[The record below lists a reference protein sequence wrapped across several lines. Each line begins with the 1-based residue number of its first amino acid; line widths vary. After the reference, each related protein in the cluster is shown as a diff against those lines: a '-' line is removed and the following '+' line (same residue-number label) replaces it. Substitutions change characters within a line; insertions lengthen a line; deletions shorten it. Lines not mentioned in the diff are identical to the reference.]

1 MLLMTVVFAASAM
14 ACGPKAPGSLSE
26 AAERIDWAGT
36 PRLPSPDAG
45 AYADGAEAP
54 RDPALNALLRGK
66 HHDGAL
72 AGAASALALA
82 AAEGVGGLTRWELRE
97 AAWRAGWPYPVADA
111 RAWSVGDGLTPPRD
125 LLTWVEQIPADEPM
139 SLVRARG
146 RDSDEWVGMAGWPP
160 VQLGA
165 LPRVANLGAPLLL
178 PPVPGGVWRAA
189 DASGALSEGS
199 LEKGGSILLS
209 SSGEWLVQVVQGDK
223 EVARF
228 PVYVGVNPATT
239 PLLRLP
245 NPMPQPSSGPDAD
258 ALARALLDHVR
269 NAYGRPTLSA
279 SPMFDAAVQQ
289 YMRNPAAGSAAALSA
304 IGFRG
309 AKGIVWACDDVTVEN
324 CFDNWVW
331 DLRRREGLM
340 STTYDSYGL
349 QTSLDGSGV
358 HLTLL
363 LVDAESG

>member
-1 MLLMTVVFAASAM
+1 
-14 ACGPKAPGSLSE
+14 
-26 AAERIDWAGT
+26 
-36 PRLPSPDAG
+36 
-45 AYADGAEAP
+45 
-54 RDPALNALLRGK
+54 
-66 HHDGAL
+66 
-72 AGAASALALA
+72 
-82 AAEGVGGLTRWELRE
+82 
-97 AAWRAGWPYPVADA
+97 
-111 RAWSVGDGLTPPRD
+111 
-125 LLTWVEQIPADEPM
+125 
-139 SLVRARG
+139 
-146 RDSDEWVGMAGWPP
+146 
-160 VQLGA
+160 
-165 LPRVANLGAPLLL
+165 
-178 PPVPGGVWRAA
+178 
-189 DASGALSEGS
+189 

-309 AKGIVWACDDVTVEN
+309 AKGIVWACDDVTVES
-324 CFDNWVW
+324 CFDAWIW

-349 QTSLDGSGV
+349 QTTLDGSGV